1 MVRLS
6 IFAEIVIAALSLW
19 LGHIDFGLL
28 ITAVVNAIVGTE
40 NDKRK
45 RK

>member
-1 MVRLS
+1 MS
-6 IFAEIVIAALSLW
+6 IFAEVVIAALSLW
-19 LGHIDFGLL
+19 LGHVGFGLM

-40 NDKRK
+40 NKKRK

>member
-1 MVRLS
+1 MS
-6 IFAEIVIAALSLW
+6 IFAEVVIAALSLW
-19 LGHIDFGLL
+19 LGHVGFGLM

-40 NDKRK
+40 NDRRK

>member
-1 MVRLS
+1 MS

-19 LGHIDFGLL
+19 LGHIGFGLM
-28 ITAVVNAIVGTE
+28 IMAVVNTFAE
-40 NDKRK
+40 NKKRK